1 MKRLSILLLLTTPI
15 LAATTRNDDTC
26 DIGLFPA
33 ATLLLPYFEVDVES
47 RANAGESTIFTVTNT
62 APTPQAAR
70 VTLWTDYA
78 YPVISFNLYLTGYD
92 VQKINLYDI
101 IVNGRI
107 APDTQMGSGKSP
119 LGALSDETSP
129 ALDEESCRELP
140 QNLPSALL
148 QRLQSAFRLGR
159 VGAIGAIAA
168 CNTVGGV
175 HQNAVGYAT
184 IDVVAACT
192 GSLPTDAHYFT
203 HEIRFDNVLIGD
215 YVQIHAGQ
223 DYAQGNPMV
232 HIRAVPE
239 GGHVS
244 SRRKSNLPRTFY
256 SNLQH
261 TAANRTLDARQ
272 PLPATFATRWIEGGA
287 AGFETFYKIWRESA
301 AGPKTECSAYPASA
315 ALPFVEA
322 VRFDEQENP
331 ETSYAEVITTPLPD
345 NRLLPSSAL
354 VSSRRDELFPPNTSG
369 SVGGWLYIN
378 LHNATDAHTA
388 SQSWMTASMRAER
401 RFSVDLDAVSLG
413 NGCTP
418 ALASSSAQPRPPAT
432 AVPIGPA
439 PNVNP

>member
-1 MKRLSILLLLTTPI
+1 MKRLAILLLLTTPL
-15 LAATTRNDDTC
+15 LAASTRNDDTC
-26 DIGLFPA
+26 DIGLYPA

-47 RANAGESTIFTVTNT
+47 RANSGESTIFTVTNT
-62 APTPQAAR
+62 GPRPQAAR
-70 VTLWTDYA
+70 VTLWTDLA

-107 APDTQMGSGKSP
+107 APDTQMGSEKSP
-119 LGALSDETSP
+119 TGELSDETS
-129 ALDEESCRELP
+129 AGLDEESCRDLP
-140 QNLPSALL
+140 QTLPRVLFE
-148 QRLQSAFRLGR
+148 RLQSAFRLGR
-159 VGAIGAIAA
+159 LGAIGEIEA
-168 CNTVGGV
+168 CNSAGLV

-192 GSLPTDAHYFT
+192 DSLPTETHYFT

-215 YVQIHAGQ
+215 YVQIHGGQ

-239 GGHVS
+239 GGQVS
-244 SRRKSNLPRTFY
+244 SRRRSNLSRTFY

-261 TAANRTLDARQ
+261 TAGNRTLDARQ
-272 PLPATFATRWIEGGA
+272 PLPATFATRWIEGSFS
-287 AGFETFYKIWRESA
+287 GFQTFYKIWRESA
-301 AGPKTECSAYPASA
+301 SGPKTECSAYPARSA
-315 ALPFVEA
+315 QPFIEA

-331 ETSYAEVITTPLPD
+331 ETSYGDVITLPLPND
-345 NRLLPSSAL
+345 RRLPSSAL
-354 VSSRRDELFPPNTSG
+354 ISTVDDYVFPPNTSG
-369 SVGGWLYIN
+369 DIAGWMYIN
-378 LHNATDAHTA
+378 LHNATDARVA
-388 SQSWMTASMRAER
+388 SQSWVTASMRAER